1 MKTYKQLIAEV
12 AEPDSADER
21 RFKAKHVIKKIGHPI
36 EDDAEE
42 LQFKGKTKKDASKK
56 SSYDKGEDKKVYE
69 SADLTEMF
77 KMGPVKLADGSS
89 VKLSKEEAEAVNDLF
104 GELNSSN
111 KKRMEEE
118 MTKDQSGFDRIVKF
132 AKESQ

>member
-12 AEPDSADER
+12 AEPESADEK
-21 RFKAKHVIKKIGHPI
+21 RFKAKHAVKKIDHPI
-36 EDDAEE
+36 DDDAEE
-42 LQFKGKTKKDASKK
+42 TQFKGKTKKDTSNKASYK
-56 SSYDKGEDKKVYE
+56 KGEDEAVYE

-77 KMGPVKLADGSS
+77 KAGSVKLADGSNI
-89 VKLSKEEAEAVNDLF
+89 KLSKEEAEAVNDLF
-104 GELNSSN
+104 SELNSSN

-118 MTKDQSGFDRIVKF
+118 MTKDKNGFDRIVKF